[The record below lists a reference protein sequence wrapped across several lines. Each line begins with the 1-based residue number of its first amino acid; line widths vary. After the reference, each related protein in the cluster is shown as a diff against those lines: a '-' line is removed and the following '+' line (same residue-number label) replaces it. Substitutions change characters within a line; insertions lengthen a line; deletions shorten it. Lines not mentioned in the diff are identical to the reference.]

1 MMVIREVN
9 TLKLVEYIESAWKG
23 DVNLHVFYDRSLNLK
38 SLENMVRD
46 THDKILDLNNQQSG
60 LSFFGIEHDSVKIG
74 FIVLNEQFNFL
85 YSFGVRHDFRNR
97 DMLEPIFFYIR
108 KKLKDNF
115 FCLMNECNTRAIRW
129 LKKCGLKE
137 IPSLSPSKDIVY
149 LKYEKCQ

>member
-1 MMVIREVN
+1 MMVVREVN
-9 TLKLVEYIESAWKG
+9 GLKLVEYIESAWEG
-23 DVNLHVFYDRSLNLK
+23 DVNLHVFYDRSLNEK

-46 THDKILDLNNQQSG
+46 THDKILDLYNQQSG
-60 LSFFGIEHDSVKIG
+60 LCFLGIEHDSIKIG

>member
-1 MMVIREVN
+1 MVIREVN
-9 TLKLVEYIESAWKG
+9 TLKLIEYIESAWKG

-46 THDKILDLNNQQSG
+46 THDKI
-60 LSFFGIEHDSVKIG
+60 
-74 FIVLNEQFNFL
+74 
-85 YSFGVRHDFRNR
+85 
-97 DMLEPIFFYIR
+97 PIFFYIR

>member
-1 MMVIREVN
+1 MVIREVN

-23 DVNLHVFYDRSLNLK
+23 DVNLHVFYDRSLNEK

-60 LSFFGIEHDSVKIG
+60 LSFLGIEHDDIKIG

-85 YSFGVRHDFRNR
+85 YSFGVRHDFRDK

-129 LKKCGLKE
+129 LKKCGLSE
-137 IPSLSPSKDIVY
+137 IPSLSPSKNIVY
-149 LKYEKCQ
+149 LKYQKCP